1 MADNVKTV
9 NSIVYTFDT
18 ETENKSMSKTFTDY
32 NTSVSDDQI
41 RTVGKILAAQ
51 ELFSGDFGVISAL
64 VSMDR
69 VEKQITDITQASA

>member
-9 NSIVYTFDT
+9 NSLVYTFDT

-32 NTSVSDDQI
+32 NTSVTDDQI

-64 VSMDR
+64 VSMER